1 MQAGFTRFDTSF
13 AGVGGC
19 PFVPGAA
26 GNVASEDVI
35 HMLDEMGV
43 KTGIDLDAA
52 MDVSRRLVA
61 MLGHSTD
68 SYLLR
73 AGKSKDLIREIPT
86 KQIKNQTMEKK

>member
-1 MQAGFTRFDTSF
+1 
-13 AGVGGC
+13 
-19 PFVPGAA
+19 
-26 GNVASEDVI
+26 
-35 HMLDEMGV
+35 
-43 KTGIDLDAA
+43 

-61 MLGHSTD
+61 MLGHATD